1 MDRPERQTERWTDL
15 RDGQAD
21 RQRETDRRTDMTDRW
36 TGRQRER
43 QTDMTNRIV
52 LLHQLLSECT
62 LNIWEYIF

>member
-1 MDRPERQTERWTDL
+1 MDRLERWTGRQTERD
-15 RDGQAD
+15 RH